1 VSSRARSGQARP
13 EAEKVPAALARRRS
27 RAAATLSLAGLAA
40 VWVIPALLLRP
51 LADPALLG
59 FGTGF
64 VVWIGTELIRNMAN
78 VRNPDQFPTPQ
89 VRLLTVRTWT
99 GPCTI
104 DMRDLK
110 RVRARMRDLKRV
122 RARRSVSKVRII
134 DHIMVTDGAGVRIAF
149 AGDNDRAVRL
159 VQRALADQMRRPPGR
174 GPARV
179 SLAAARVLET
189 RPVPWWVSPVWTVA
203 SALLPILIVLACAF
217 TVISLAAG

>member
-110 RVRARMRDLKRV
+110 RVRAR
-122 RARRSVSKVRII
+122 RSVSKVRII
-134 DHIMVTDGAGVRIAF
+134 NHIMVTDGAGVRIAF

>member
-1 VSSRARSGQARP
+1 
-13 EAEKVPAALARRRS
+13 VPAALARRRS
-27 RAAATLSLAGLAA
+27 RAAVSLSLAGLAA

-110 RVRARMRDLKRV
+110 RVRAR
-122 RARRSVSKVRII
+122 RSVSKVRII

-149 AGDNDRAVRL
+149 AGDNDRG
-159 VQRALADQMRRPPGR
+159 RPA
-174 GPARV
+174 GPARAGGPGAPATRPRAGQGLPGRRKGAGDPAGALV
-179 SLAAARVLET
+179 GVARVDRGLG
-189 RPVPWWVSPVWTVA
+189 SA
-203 SALLPILIVLACAF
+203 SDPDRARLRIHRHIPRRRLAWPRMRFVHDGEERHARLTF
-217 TVISLAAG
+217 SG

>member
-1 VSSRARSGQARP
+1 VSSRARSEQARP

-27 RAAATLSLAGLAA
+27 RAAVTLSLAGLAA

-110 RVRARMRDLKRV
+110 RVRAR
-122 RARRSVSKVRII
+122 RSVSKVRII

-159 VQRALADQMRRPPGR
+159 VQRALADQVRRPPGR

-189 RPVPWWVSPVWTVA
+189 RPVPWWVSPVWTVT

>member
-1 VSSRARSGQARP
+1 MSSRARSGQARP

-27 RAAATLSLAGLAA
+27 RAAATLSLTGLAA

-110 RVRARMRDLKRV
+110 RVRAR
-122 RARRSVSKVRII
+122 RSVSKVRII
-134 DHIMVTDGAGVRIAF
+134 NHIMVTDGAGVRIAF